1 MKNYVLALILA
12 SFTTLS
18 IAQDVKYGVR
28 GALNVSNLDF
38 EPDASFDNKHRNGFA
53 FGGFADIGLSE
64 SLSLLTELQWSAE
77 GGSDEAIRADY
88 IKLPILLRYAL
99 SENFTIGVGPQ
110 AALKTWGHNDGF
122 ETFAFAG
129 VAGLE
134 YMITDDLFLDVR
146 YTYGLSDILDDQAGD
161 LEANN
166 HVMQFGF
173 GIKI

>member
-1 MKNYVLALILA
+1 MKNYVLALLLV

-18 IAQDVKYGVR
+18 LAQDVKYGVR

-38 EPDASFDNKHRNGFA
+38 EPDAGFDNQHRNGFA

-64 SLSLLTELQWSAE
+64 SLYLLTELQWSAE
-77 GGSDEAIRADY
+77 GGRDESIRADY

-99 SENFTIGVGPQ
+99 SENFTFGLGPQ

-122 ETFAFAG
+122 ATFAFAG

-134 YMITDDLFLDVR
+134 YMITDDLFFDIR

-161 LEANN
+161 LEAKN